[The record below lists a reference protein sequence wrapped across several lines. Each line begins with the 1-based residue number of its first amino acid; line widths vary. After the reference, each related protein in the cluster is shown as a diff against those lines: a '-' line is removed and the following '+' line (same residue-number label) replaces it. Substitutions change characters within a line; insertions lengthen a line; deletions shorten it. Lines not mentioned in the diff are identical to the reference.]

1 MNANDWREE
10 CNYIN
15 EQADPYRRR
24 GWGPSEFENKAQ
36 FLRYCT
42 MQRNSATR
50 EGFHDTAQYI
60 QHCIDDL
67 EAQS

>member
-10 CNYIN
+10 CSYIT
-15 EQADPYRRR
+15 EQTEPFVR
-24 GWGPSEFENKAQ
+24 GYGPSEFADRAQ

-50 EGFHDTAQYI
+50 EGFHDSAAYI
-60 QHCIDDL
+60 QHCIDDM
-67 EAQS
+67 ATQS